1 MHLRLSKILILA
13 SIAHIQLSIAG
24 STAFNFQKSTL
35 YTGPVQPGFGSG
47 INAFDFDLDGDVDV
61 FIPTAVGEPNQLLV
75 NQGDGSF
82 VESAIIHGLAD
93 TRAARSALWMDYE
106 GDGDYDLLIARDCYQ
121 SVCNPLESILSLYE
135 NINGQYTEI
144 TNDVGLFVAVSTL
157 NPMDNHLGGLS
168 AGDLNNDGNPDIYV
182 PIWQTSSLLYFSGDF
197 SQAPLLNRG
206 DIVSGYVNGS
216 NSTGIGGDSGGHW
229 QALFH
234 DFNDDQSLDLFVNVD
249 FHANQLWLNQGS
261 SPYSNTAIVAGVNSD
276 WNEMGIAAGDYDS
289 DGDIDL
295 FITNIYDWLPQ
306 LGDDRHNLLYRND
319 TIGSNV
325 NFIDQAI
332 NLGVD
337 DTGWGWGATWID
349 AENDGDLDLAVTN
362 GYCQPAYC
370 GAVHEFDQ
378 SRLYL
383 NPNNGSAFID
393 ASTETGFNDT
403 DLGSSLVKADF
414 NNDGLIDLLQT
425 TVSLNTVTS
434 LKESKVVLFTN
445 QSNINNAYLKIQLSG
460 SNLAGTV
467 LTLIHDNY
475 QQAHLVTLGTS
486 FLGQEPLQVQY
497 GLGTNVNKPA
507 LKVEWPEGFSS
518 YWGKNML
525 IGSALSPM
533 IISKAQIF
541 SHSFE

>member
-1 MHLRLSKILILA
+1 MNIKLSKKLILS
-13 SIAHIQLSIAG
+13 SIIYFQLSIAG
-24 STAFNFQKSTL
+24 SPGFIFQPSTI
-35 YTGPVQPGFGSG
+35 YTGSVQPGFGSG
-47 INAFDFDLDGDVDV
+47 INAFDFDLDGDVDI
-61 FIPTAVGEPNQLLV
+61 FIPTAAGDPNQLLV
-75 NQGDGSF
+75 NQGNGSF
-82 VESAIIHGLAD
+82 VESATMHGLAD
-93 TRAARSALWMDYE
+93 TRVARSALWMDYE

-135 NINGQYTEI
+135 NINGQFTEI

-157 NPMDNHLGGLS
+157 DPMDNHLGGLS

-197 SQAPLLNRG
+197 SKAPSLNKG
-206 DIVSGYVNGS
+206 DIISGYVNGS

-234 DFNDDQSLDLFVNVD
+234 DFNDDLSLDLFVNVD

-261 SPYSNTAIVAGVNSD
+261 SPYNNVAATAGVNSP
-276 WNEMGIAAGDYDS
+276 WNEMGLAAGDYDS

-319 TIGSNV
+319 SIGSTV
-325 NFIDQAI
+325 NFTDTAI

-370 GAVHEFDQ
+370 GAVHKSDQ
-378 SRLYL
+378 SRLFL
-383 NPNNGSAFID
+383 NPNNGSAFVD
-393 ASTETGFNDT
+393 ASAETGFNDT

-434 LKESKVVLFTN
+434 IKESKVVLFTN
-445 QSNINNAYLKIQLSG
+445 QSSINNAYLKIQLSG

-497 GLGTNVNKPA
+497 GLGTNVNKSA

-525 IGSALSPM
+525 TGSALSPM
-533 IISKAQIF
+533 IVSKAQIF